1 MEKAVE
7 NNTEISLIIGENLKR
22 LRLERN
28 LSLGQLS
35 GQSGVSKV
43 MLSQIEKGTSN
54 PSINTIWKIADAL
67 QVPYTALLDRNVD
80 HGAVISLS
88 ELDVQKLDNGEG
100 TLCCYYH
107 NTQNRNFELFLMTMN
122 PGASHTSEGHDE
134 RTDEYL
140 VVIKG
145 SLIITLDDDVRG
157 HGSDVHNLR
166 AGDSISFHSN
176 KTHTYHNP
184 GKAQSKLMIIN
195 YYR

>member
-1 MEKAVE
+1 
-7 NNTEISLIIGENLKR
+7 
-22 LRLERN
+22 
-28 LSLGQLS
+28 
-35 GQSGVSKV
+35 
-43 MLSQIEKGTSN
+43 
-54 PSINTIWKIADAL
+54 
-67 QVPYTALLDRNVD
+67 
-80 HGAVISLS
+80 
-88 ELDVQKLDNGEG
+88 
-100 TLCCYYH
+100 
-107 NTQNRNFELFLMTMN
+107 MTMN

-184 GKAQSKLMIIN
+184 GKAQSKLMTRFLFVARLANFTAASIASPPPFSM
-195 YYR
+195 YTYFMDFGETERSASQKAFLYSEGK

>member
-1 MEKAVE
+1 M
-7 NNTEISLIIGENLKR
+7 EISLIIGENLNR

-35 GQSGVSKV
+35 AQCGVSKV

-67 QVPYTALLDRNVD
+67 QVPYTALLDQNVN
-80 HGAVISLS
+80 HGAVISMADLA
-88 ELDVQKLDNGEG
+88 VQELDNGEG
-100 TLCCYYH
+100 SLCCYYH
-107 NTQNRNFELFLMTMN
+107 NTQNRNFELFSMTMK
-122 PGASHTSEGHDE
+122 PGASHVSEGHDE

-140 VVIKG
+140 IVIDG
-145 SLIITLDDDVRG
+145 SLEITLEDG
-157 HGSDVHNLR
+157 AHTLK

-176 KTHTYHNP
+176 KTHTYRNT
-184 GKAQSKLMIIN
+184 GRDDLKLMIIN

>member
-1 MEKAVE
+1 MMEK
-7 NNTEISLIIGENLKR
+7 NMEISLIIGENLKR

-35 GQSGVSKV
+35 GQCGVSKV
-43 MLSQIEKGTSN
+43 MLSQIEKGISN
-54 PSINTIWKIADAL
+54 PSINTIWKIADSL
-67 QVPYTALLDRNVD
+67 HVPYTALLDQNVD

-88 ELDVQKLDNGEG
+88 DLAVQKLDNGEG

-107 NTQNRNFELFLMTMN
+107 NTQSRNFELFSMTMN
-122 PGASHTSEGHDE
+122 PGASHVSEGHDE

-145 SLIITLDDDVRG
+145 NLKLTLDDNARG
-157 HGSDVHNLR
+157 KESDVHNLK

-184 GKAQSKLMIIN
+184 AKVQSKLIIIN

>member
-88 ELDVQKLDNGEG
+88 ELDVQ
-100 TLCCYYH
+100 
-107 NTQNRNFELFLMTMN
+107 
-122 PGASHTSEGHDE
+122 
-134 RTDEYL
+134 
-140 VVIKG
+140 
-145 SLIITLDDDVRG
+145 
-157 HGSDVHNLR
+157 
-166 AGDSISFHSN
+166 
-176 KTHTYHNP
+176 
-184 GKAQSKLMIIN
+184 
-195 YYR
+195 